1 MSEIEDGCMQTC
13 PNCGSESR
21 IGANFCTS
29 CGYRFVENGGLDS
42 QADATHPNESA
53 PAWGAT
59 QLAADASVHR
69 EGWPAAAASA
79 EAEESG
85 WDPSPANAPAA
96 EPDPSPVSESETV
109 AAEFWPEA
117 ASDTWPSATTAP
129 ILGSGG
135 GDAAAE
141 QPRES
146 QAVQDD
152 EPGGG
157 QQDAQTHALNLL
169 DQLRAAIV
177 ATGPAGSADLAG
189 VIADLEV
196 AATPPGAF
204 PPDDLAELRDALFA
218 ARENPRDVDTI
229 VDLTKRIDALVS
241 LVIAYDRAIAAIERS
256 LETLREEGDG

>member
-1 MSEIEDGCMQTC
+1 MQTC

-21 IGANFCTS
+21 IGAKFCTS
-29 CGYRFVENGGLDS
+29 CGYRFVENGELDS
-42 QADATHPNESA
+42 QAHATRPSEPA

-59 QLAADASVHR
+59 QFAADESVHH
-69 EGWPAAAASA
+69 EGWPTAAASA
-79 EAEESG
+79 EAAESG
-85 WDPSPANAPAA
+85 WENPAASAPAT
-96 EPDPSPVSESETV
+96 EPALSPVSESEMG
-109 AAEFWPEA
+109 AAGFWPEA

-129 ILGSGG
+129 ILGASD
-135 GDAAAE
+135 GDAAANP
-141 QPRES
+141 PRES

-157 QQDAQTHALNLL
+157 QKDAQTHALDLL
-169 DQLRAAIV
+169 DQLRAAIL
-177 ATGPAGSADLAG
+177 APGAAGSADLAG

-196 AATPPGAF
+196 AATPPGAL

-229 VDLTKRIDALVS
+229 VDLTKRIEALVS

-256 LETLREEGDG
+256 LDALREEGDGC

>member
-1 MSEIEDGCMQTC
+1 MQTC

-21 IGANFCTS
+21 IGAKFCTS
-29 CGYRFVENGGLDS
+29 CGYRFVENGEPNS
-42 QADATHPNESA
+42 ETDATRRSDPA
-53 PAWGAT
+53 PTWGT
-59 QLAADASVHR
+59 IQPEADQSVHH
-69 EGWPAAAASA
+69 EGWPTAAAST
-79 EAEESG
+79 ESNEG
-85 WDPSPANAPAA
+85 RWQNPTANAPAP
-96 EPDPSPVSESETV
+96 EPDPSPVLESETV

-117 ASDTWPSATTAP
+117 ASESWPSASTAP
-129 ILGSGG
+129 ILGASD

-141 QPRES
+141 PPPES

-157 QQDAQTHALNLL
+157 QQDAQAHALDLL

-177 ATGPAGSADLAG
+177 ATGPAGAANLAG

-196 AATPPGAF
+196 AATPPGAI
-204 PPDDLAELRDALFA
+204 PPDDLAELRDALLA

-256 LETLREEGDG
+256 LAALREEGDG